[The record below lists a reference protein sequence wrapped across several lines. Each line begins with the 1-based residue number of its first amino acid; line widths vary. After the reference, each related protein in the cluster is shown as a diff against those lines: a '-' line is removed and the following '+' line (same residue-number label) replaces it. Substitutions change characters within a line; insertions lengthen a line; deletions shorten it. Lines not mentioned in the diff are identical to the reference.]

1 MRYYNLKLII
11 DKLSRDPRSVE
22 IVDAILEKILDEE
35 DARNFRDFPDKLF
48 DLIKTKFKLVT
59 DLARSCRLSVQDLL
73 KHASLKVYSQITKI
87 VMIDKLSIPLVDLFF
102 TLEFFKNYIL
112 NKSWFHILQ
121 DGNFEHQSLK
131 DSLLSYREQDGSLMF
146 SLSSLKRNLHFLF
159 AKIASCKMTPQN
171 KRTMLQTVKNKFGF
185 ENEQELIM
193 QFNSSVEIGGSTHWF
208 ESKCLISLI
217 NKIGL
222 TRKYFMEQLLI

>member
-102 TLEFFKNYIL
+102 TLEFFKNHIL
-112 NKSWFHILQ
+112 NKSWFHIL
-121 DGNFEHQSLK
+121 
-131 DSLLSYREQDGSLMF
+131 
-146 SLSSLKRNLHFLF
+146 
-159 AKIASCKMTPQN
+159 
-171 KRTMLQTVKNKFGF
+171 
-185 ENEQELIM
+185 
-193 QFNSSVEIGGSTHWF
+193 
-208 ESKCLISLI
+208 
-217 NKIGL
+217 
-222 TRKYFMEQLLI
+222 

>member
-22 IVDAILEKILDEE
+22 IVDAILEKILTEE
-35 DARNFRDFPDKLF
+35 DARNFKDFPDKLF

-73 KHASLKVYSQITKI
+73 KHASLKVYSQITKL
-87 VMIDKLSIPLVDLFF
+87 VMIDKLTIPLVDLFF
-102 TLEFFKNYIL
+102 TLEFFKNHIL

-121 DGNFEHQSLK
+121 DRKFEHQSLK

-146 SLSSLKRNLHFLF
+146 SLSSLKCNLHFLF

-171 KRTMLQTVKNKFGF
+171 KCTML
-185 ENEQELIM
+185 
-193 QFNSSVEIGGSTHWF
+193 
-208 ESKCLISLI
+208 
-217 NKIGL
+217 
-222 TRKYFMEQLLI
+222 